1 MWGLPNNFLQTAHCL
16 GLIKCFEITTLI
28 EIFENSTFFSIVILP
43 PIKYCVTLCQFY
55 SISSPFLLI
64 KTKKIWNEKI
74 FCMYGCFSISYI
86 KEVKYHIFWYNHVLR
101 CTCIYKQPIL
111 TKAVKWYFVANSIYI
126 VISDTLIGPWMYFPC
141 C

>member
-1 MWGLPNNFLQTAHCL
+1 MKIQL
-16 GLIKCFEITTLI
+16 
-28 EIFENSTFFSIVILP
+28 FFSIVILP

-111 TKAVKWYFVANSIYI
+111 TKSSKMIFCCKFYLYSYLRYTDMFSLLLAVILSELHEKPRRKDWVTELKS
-126 VISDTLIGPWMYFPC
+126 T
-141 C
+141 